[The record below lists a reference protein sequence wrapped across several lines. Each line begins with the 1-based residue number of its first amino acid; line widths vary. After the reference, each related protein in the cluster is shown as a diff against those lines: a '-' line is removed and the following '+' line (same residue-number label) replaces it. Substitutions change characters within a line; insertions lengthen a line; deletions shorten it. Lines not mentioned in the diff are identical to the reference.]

1 MSPQQRRFG
10 GNAPPRPHAPPPSRA
25 KAPPPQAAPP
35 AQAPTAPAPG
45 SLGPVQLPQTITVQ
59 ELATRLK
66 ISGIDLI
73 KQLMRIGIMANL
85 SQAVNFDTA
94 ATIAASL
101 GYRPMQETAKE
112 TATVQTA
119 SGAQATGN
127 LQTRPPIV
135 TILGHVDHG
144 KTSLLDA
151 IRKTKVAAS
160 EAGGITQHIG
170 AYQVAAQGKPITFL
184 DTPGHEA
191 FTAMRARGAK
201 ATDIAILVV
210 AADDGVMP
218 QTIEAMDHAKA
229 ANVPVIVAINKI
241 DKPEA
246 DPNRVKTQ
254 LLEKGLLLE
263 EFGGQAIGVPV
274 SAKTGKGIQ
283 DLLDTIL
290 LVAEVADLK
299 ADPDQLA
306 TGVIIE
312 AHVDRSRGPVASIL
326 VQNGTLSVGDPVVA
340 GDASG
345 KIRALLDDQG
355 KRLKSAGPST
365 PVEVLGFTSIPKAGD
380 PVIAFASDAEMKA
393 HLEKLQAGRKQ
404 PMLAKGLLQEV
415 GAGTTQHKELP
426 LIIKTDVQGSVDP
439 VRNSVE
445 RTSTEKAKVRVL
457 HAAAGSIN
465 ESDVLLAVASKAMI
479 VGFNSKVEPGAK
491 RLAES
496 EGVPVRT
503 YDIIYT
509 MVEDMKKAL
518 EGILEPVFKEVIE
531 GHAEVRAS
539 FKAQKRLIAGCYI
552 TDGKAARGSSAKV
565 LRKNKVIGKGAIVSL
580 RRFKDDVREVTSGL
594 ECGVGVEDIQDFQ
607 EGDRLEFFRLEKQ
620 G

>member
-1 MSPQQRRFG
+1 M
-10 GNAPPRPHAPPPSRA
+10 
-25 KAPPPQAAPP
+25 
-35 AQAPTAPAPG
+35 
-45 SLGPVQLPQTITVQ
+45 QLPATIGVQ
-59 ELATRLK
+59 ELATRVN

-73 KQLMRIGIMANL
+73 KQLMRLGIMANL
-85 SQAVNFDTA
+85 TQAVNFDTA
-94 ATIAASL
+94 AAIAASL
-101 GYRPMQETAKE
+101 GYRPQHEAVKE
-112 TATVQTA
+112 LGA
-119 SGAQATGN
+119 SQSAQGAEATGI
-127 LQTRPPIV
+127 LQARPPIV

-170 AYQVAAQGKPITFL
+170 AYQITAQGKLITFL

-254 LLEKGLLLE
+254 LLEKGLVLE

-299 ADPDQLA
+299 ANPAERA

-312 AHVDRSRGPVASIL
+312 AHVDRSRGPVASLL
-326 VQNGTLSVGDPVVA
+326 VHNGTLNVGDPIVA
-340 GDASG
+340 GEASG

-355 KRLKSAGPST
+355 NRIRSAGPST
-365 PVEVLGFTSIPKAGD
+365 PVEVLGFTELPKAGD
-380 PVIAFASDAEMKA
+380 PVAAFASDGEMKT
-393 HLEKLQAGRKQ
+393 HVQKLQTARQQQ
-404 PMLAKGLLQEV
+404 PAVAKGLLQEV
-415 GAGTTQHKELP
+415 GAGAAQYKELP
-426 LIIKTDVQGSVDP
+426 LIVKTDVQGSVDP
-439 VRNSVE
+439 VRNSLE
-445 RTSTEKAKVRVL
+445 RASTEKAKVRIL
-457 HAAAGSIN
+457 HSAAGSIN

-479 VGFNSKVEPGAK
+479 LGFNAKIEPGA
-491 RLAES
+491 RSLAES
-496 EGVPVRT
+496 EGVSIRT

-509 MVEDMKKAL
+509 LVEDMKKAL
-518 EGILEPVFKEVIE
+518 EGILEPVFKEVID
-531 GHAEVRAS
+531 GHADVRAI
-539 FKAQKRLIAGCYI
+539 FTAQKRKIAGCYL
-552 TDGKAARGSSAKV
+552 TDGKATRASSARV
-565 LRKNKVIGKGAIVSL
+565 TRKNKVIGKGAITSL
-580 RRFKDDVREVTSGL
+580 KRFKEDVREVTSGL
-594 ECGVGVEDIQDFQ
+594 ECGIGVENFADFQ
-607 EGDRLEFFRLEKQ
+607 EGDRLEFYHLEKQ